1 MRATYWDY
9 LHLDQLL
16 ALQGGLEGDE
26 DQLLPDELHFIIV
39 HQTYELWF
47 KLIIRSIRA
56 ARDRLALPRVDEDTI
71 PTAVHHLRR
80 VAAILR
86 VAVHQF
92 EVMETLTPQDFLA
105 FRDKLV
111 PSSGFQSFQ
120 MRELEIL
127 LGLERRE
134 RIHYGGTDPLD
145 HIQRLASTSPGGAL
159 AWSHIERARREE
171 SVLAVLERW
180 LYRTP
185 IQGSTPDGPDDAA
198 VVDRFLDDY
207 LAAMKTTMDGTLER
221 LVAALEN
228 SGDSEIRRRFASL
241 EASARAFLFAEDAPE
256 DERAW
261 VKRVRAAILFIESYR
276 DLPLLAWPRLLL
288 DTVVEMEEQLI
299 IWRHRHVRMVERT
312 IGRRVG
318 TGGSDGVSYLD
329 QTLNYRIFRDL
340 WAVRTVMVPKRN
352 LPPLRCPER
361 YGFAV
366 GAAATTA

>member
-1 MRATYWDY
+1 MSATYWDY
-9 LHLDQLL
+9 LNLDRLL
-16 ALQGGLEGDE
+16 ELQGGLENDE
-26 DQLLPDELHFIIV
+26 SQLLPDELHFIIV

-47 KLIIRSIRA
+47 KLVIRSIRA

-80 VAAILR
+80 VSSILR

-127 LGLERRE
+127 LGLERHKRV
-134 RIHYGGTDPLD
+134 HYGDVDPLE
-145 HIQRLASTSPGGAL
+145 HIANLAESSPAGAL
-159 AWSHIERARREE
+159 AWSHIQRARDEE

-185 IQGSTPDGPDDAA
+185 IQGSTPDLADDAA
-198 VVDRFLDDY
+198 NVDRFLESY
-207 LAAMKTTMDGTLER
+207 LGAMKANMDGTLER
-221 LVAALEN
+221 LVAALDRTDAGKLRE
-228 SGDSEIRRRFASL
+228 RFDGI
-241 EASARAFLFAEDAPE
+241 EASARAFLNAEDLDVSE
-256 DERAW
+256 EERAFA
-261 VKRVRAAILFIESYR
+261 KRVRAAILFIESYR

-288 DTVVEMEEQLI
+288 DAVVDMEEQLV

-329 QTLNYRIFRDL
+329 QTLSYRIFRDL
-340 WAVRTVMVPKRN
+340 WAIRTVMVPKRS
-352 LPPLRCPER
+352 LPPLENPSL
-361 YGFAV
+361 YGFA
-366 GAAATTA
+366 AE

>member
-1 MRATYWDY
+1 MRTTYWDY
-9 LHLDQLL
+9 LNLDHLLT
-16 ALQGGLEGDE
+16 LQGGLEHDE
-26 DQLLPDELHFIIV
+26 DNLLPDELHFIIV

-47 KLIIRSIRA
+47 KLVIRSIRA

-80 VAAILR
+80 VSAILR

-92 EVMETLTPQDFLA
+92 EVMETLSPQDFLA

-134 RIHYGGTDPLD
+134 RIQYGNVDPLD
-145 HIQRLASTSPGGAL
+145 HIARLAESSPAGAL
-159 AWSHIERARREE
+159 AWSHIQRARDEE
-171 SVLAVLERW
+171 SMLAVIERW

-185 IQGSTPDGPDDAA
+185 IQGSRPDDPNDPA
-198 VVDRFLDDY
+198 VVEGFLTAY
-207 LAAMKTTMDGTLER
+207 LAAMKANMDGTLER
-221 LVAALEN
+221 LVAALDRTDA
-228 SGDSEIRRRFASL
+228 GKLRTRFDGI
-241 EASARAFLFAEDAPE
+241 EAGARAFLFAEDLEDITPE
-256 DERAW
+256 ERA
-261 VKRVRAAILFIESYR
+261 VARRVRAAILFIESYR
-276 DLPLLAWPRLLL
+276 ELPLLAWPRLLL
-288 DTVVEMEEQLI
+288 DAVVDMEEQLV

-329 QTLNYRIFRDL
+329 QTLSYRIFRDL
-340 WAVRTVMVPKRN
+340 WAVRTVMVPRDK
-352 LPPLRCPER
+352 LPALER
-361 YGFAV
+361 PAFYGFAV
-366 GAAATTA
+366 E